1 MKFFKQFIKDKIDEI
16 HLAQINWGRRQLV
29 SIKAST
35 NGTTYDRYDPA
46 YGVHKPYEGKKESRN
61 ESE

>member
-1 MKFFKQFIKDKIDEI
+1 LKFIKQFIIDKIDEI
-16 HLAQINWGRRQLV
+16 RLAQINWGRRESA

-46 YGVHKPYEGKKESRN
+46 HGLHKPYEVKV
-61 ESE
+61 